1 MTIQELRK
9 AGRDKLINANIFDAS
24 IKSDILLQYVLNI
37 TKINLIANAKK
48 EVSEAEIAK
57 YFQYINEV
65 IEGKPVQ
72 YITNEQEFMKLKF
85 YVDSN
90 VLIPQPDT
98 EILVE
103 EAIRIASENNTINAK
118 HTEENERNIETQA
131 SKPKEYNVLDLC
143 TGSGAIAVALA
154 YYTKELKIKIYAS
167 DISKKALEIAKK
179 NAIMNKIDI
188 TTMHSNMFE
197 NIQELKFDVIVSN
210 PPYIEKNVISTLS
223 KEVQN
228 EPHIALDGGI
238 DGLDYYRIISKEG
251 YKHVQ
256 QGGYILVEIGYN
268 QKESVI
274 NIFKSEG
281 KYADIKCIQDLNGK
295 DRVIEVKV
303 E

>member
-1 MTIQELRK
+1 MTIGKLKEIGKKQLKNLEDGNIK
-9 AGRDKLINANIFDAS
+9 AH
-24 IKSDILLQYVLNI
+24 ILLGFILNMSNSELVIYENKSVDEQDVNAYLQYL
-37 TKINLIANAKK
+37 
-48 EVSEAEIAK
+48 
-57 YFQYINEV
+57 NEV
-65 IEGKPVQ
+65 KEGYPVQ
-72 YITNEQEFMKLKF
+72 YITHNQAFMGLDF
-85 YVDSN
+85 YVDEN

-103 EAIRIASENNTINAK
+103 EAIRVINEKNTNIAKDINKREKVIDAQ
-118 HTEENERNIETQA
+118 EINQE
-131 SKPKEYNVLDLC
+131 EYNVLDLC

-154 YYTKELKIKIYAS
+154 YYTKELEIKIYAS

-179 NAIMNKIDI
+179 NAIMNKVDI

-251 YKHVQ
+251 YKYVK

-274 NIFKSEG
+274 DIFKSEG